1 MEAVD
6 RNLMEELGLMATESQ
21 LNYIDL
27 LLDRAYATLSE
38 YTDTPFRDLTKEEA
52 SDIIDELKGDLGYD

>member
-1 MEAVD
+1 MD

-27 LLDRAYATLSE
+27 LLDYADATLSE

>member
-1 MEAVD
+1 VD
-6 RNLMEELGLMATESQ
+6 RKLMEELGLMATESQ
-21 LNYIDL
+21 LDYIDL
-27 LLDRAYATLSE
+27 LLDHADATLSE

>member
-1 MEAVD
+1 MD

-21 LNYIDL
+21 LDYIDL
-27 LLDRAYATLSE
+27 LLDRADATLSE

-52 SDIIDELKGDLGYD
+52 SDIIDELKGDLGYE

>member
-1 MEAVD
+1 MD